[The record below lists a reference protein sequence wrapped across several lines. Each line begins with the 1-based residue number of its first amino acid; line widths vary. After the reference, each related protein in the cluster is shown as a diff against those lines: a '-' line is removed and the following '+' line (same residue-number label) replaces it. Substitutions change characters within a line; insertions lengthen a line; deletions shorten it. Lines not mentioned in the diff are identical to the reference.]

1 MQLSDKHLKPDSA
14 ILVTTESP
22 LAVQDTLKSKIL
34 FQKLNIPILG
44 YINNMVGSSS
54 SGIGTESDTTNIL
67 GLDLLGS
74 IPMDQE
80 MANFNFMQSTKLF
93 ESTYNNLKIII

>member
-1 MQLSDKHLKPDSA
+1 M
-14 ILVTTESP
+14 VTTESP

-44 YINNMVGSSS
+44 YINNMIGSFS
-54 SGIGTESDTTNIL
+54 SGGETEDDTTNTL

-74 IPMDQE
+74 IPMDHGV
-80 MANFNFMQSTKLF
+80 ANFNLKESTKLF
-93 ESTYNNLKIII
+93 ESTYNKLKIII